1 MNNVNL
7 SRKITFFG
15 KLALAVEVGGV
26 DVEATG
32 STGEGEVRLS
42 WHTTALTPQPPAF
55 PMRWRARLP
64 SHSYSPSHVS
74 SKPPYCSPFRKF
86 PFVILSAANSGAYE
100 TLSNK

>member
-26 DVEATG
+26 NVEATG
-32 STGEGEVRLS
+32 STGEGKVRSS
-42 WHTTALTPQPPAF
+42 WHSTALTPQPPAF
-55 PMRWRARLP
+55 PMRWRARP
-64 SHSYSPSHVS
+64 PSPSHVS
-74 SKPPYCSPFRKF
+74 SKPPYCSLFRKF

-100 TLSNK
+100 TLSTK